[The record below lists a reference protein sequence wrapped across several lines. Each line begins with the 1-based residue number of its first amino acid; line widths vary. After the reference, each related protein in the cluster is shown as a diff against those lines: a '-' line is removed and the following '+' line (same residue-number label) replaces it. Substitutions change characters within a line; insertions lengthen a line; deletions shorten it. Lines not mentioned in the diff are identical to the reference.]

1 MIGRVA
7 VAVAGGSNQ
16 AEPDPMRRE
25 SMKPDAE
32 FGDLL
37 GLIYEGAIEERP
49 WAGFLAGLREAL
61 GAVASTLVLRPANT
75 DRAGLILTEGGSSE
89 GIALYRD
96 GLFMADPFVDL
107 PPGQVVALHEIM
119 PLAELEQTEL
129 FRLCMEPGGLYD
141 SLGADLDV
149 DGTLE
154 ARLRV
159 ARSRGARAFGKREKQ
174 LCALLLPHLE
184 RAIRIHTR
192 LHRIESERALYAG
205 AIAQLAV
212 GAVILDGNGAV
223 MATNQLAGEI
233 LARRD
238 GIWIGE
244 GVLRVQSARE
254 AAELKRIVG
263 ELLAH
268 RRAGQPGVV
277 QALRISRPSG
287 RADLGL
293 IVRPVPESE
302 DTGQTPSVAIFISDP
317 EERSAAP
324 VQVQVL
330 VKLFGFTPTEAQLAI
345 HLANGLNIDEA
356 AAELGMTRNTAR
368 AHLRAVFTKTGISR
382 QPALVRLILKS
393 VASLA

>member
-1 MIGRVA
+1 
-7 VAVAGGSNQ
+7 
-16 AEPDPMRRE
+16 
-25 SMKPDAE
+25 MKPDAE

-49 WAGFLAGLREAL
+49 WAGFLVGLREAL

-107 PPGQVVALHEIM
+107 PPGKVVALHEIM

-244 GVLRVQSARE
+244 GVLRVQSVRE

-317 EERSAAP
+317 EERSEAP
-324 VQVQVL
+324 VQVL
-330 VKLFGFTPTEAQLAI
+330 VKLFGFTPTEAQLSI

-368 AHLRAVFTKTGISR
+368 AHLRSVFTKTGISR